1 MNIALVLVILVTML
15 SGCSSVSV
23 HDPMGANQKKIV
35 ELTYCVSSSSEMTTL
50 KDAISDKKN
59 KEEFNKNIEE
69 ALADISIKL
78 TSGIK
83 HTKQLHITIMDAC
96 PESEVDVKQ
105 TSDLYLT
112 IELSGYGSLKEE
124 WKDVLV
130 GTGIAEGIIQ
140 GIIVGAATANPWLG
154 VAVGAEEITS
164 EYLTWNG
171 VDWVLGEAYAP
182 VTLEGTLFYVKNN
195 EVIWQDSSFVT
206 ENEDALTNIEK
217 KDKALQLKASLFK
230 AEEELISSLNDYL
243 QNEILKNITSS
254 STLTGAENAPAS

>member
-1 MNIALVLVILVTML
+1 
-15 SGCSSVSV
+15 
-23 HDPMGANQKKIV
+23 
-35 ELTYCVSSSSEMTTL
+35 
-50 KDAISDKKN
+50 
-59 KEEFNKNIEE
+59 
-69 ALADISIKL
+69 
-78 TSGIK
+78 
-83 HTKQLHITIMDAC
+83 MDAC

-182 VTLEGTLFYVKNN
+182 VTLEGTLM
-195 EVIWQDSSFVT
+195 
-206 ENEDALTNIEK
+206 
-217 KDKALQLKASLFK
+217 
-230 AEEELISSLNDYL
+230 
-243 QNEILKNITSS
+243 
-254 STLTGAENAPAS
+254 